1 MNEFRIKQK
10 LSDLHLD
17 ILKRFN
23 LKDRKESEDLW
34 GILET
39 HSAETNSLFIES
51 FMREGVLESPK
62 SKFMEEWEQVEIRGA
77 HYRILSRAINKLA
90 ELIDKHKADK

>member
-34 GILET
+34 RI
-39 HSAETNSLFIES
+39 
-51 FMREGVLESPK
+51 MREGVPEPLK
-62 SKFMEEWEQVEIRGA
+62 SKFMEEYDEIA
-77 HYRILSRAINKLA
+77 K
-90 ELIDKHKADK
+90 LIDKHKADK

>member
-34 GILET
+34 RILEI

-51 FMREGVLESPK
+51 FMREGVPEPPK
-62 SKFMEEWEQVEIRGA
+62 SKFMEEYDELVKGFPGKSSTSCFGKIA
-77 HYRILSRAINKLA
+77 K
-90 ELIDKHKADK
+90 LIDKHKADK